1 MLLLA
6 ALAGFGTAR
15 AEAPAPPLRTWE
27 GDVLLLGDSLMKA
40 GVAPGIKRGL
50 GRSGLGAEILAKPS
64 TGLTRDDFFDWPKAA
79 REKLAAR
86 KYAAAVVLFGT
97 NDCQSMKHG
106 GKELRFGT
114 EAWREAYR
122 ARVRGMLDILCEGGR
137 KVVWVGLPPMRPA
150 GFDKRIRELNGL
162 VEKEV
167 AARGACAAYL
177 PLAEVVGDAQG
188 RYTDRRKVAGRNQ
201 RVRDGD
207 GIHLSAVGAEAA
219 AAAALDTLENL

>member
-1 MLLLA
+1 MLLIA
-6 ALAGFGTAR
+6 ALADLGAAR
-15 AEAPAPPLRTWE
+15 AEAPVPPLRSWE

-50 GRSGLGAEILAKPS
+50 GRSGLAAEILAKPS
-64 TGLTRDDFFDWPKAA
+64 TGLTREDFFDWPKAA

-86 KYAAAVVLFGT
+86 KYGAAVVLFGT
-97 NDCQSMKHG
+97 NDCQSMKQG

-114 EAWREAYR
+114 EAWRDAYR
-122 ARVRGMLDILCEGGR
+122 TRVRGMLDILCEGGR
-137 KVVWVGLPPMRPA
+137 KVVWIGLPPMRPA
-150 GFDKRIRELNGL
+150 GFDRRIGELNGL

-167 AARGACAAYL
+167 AARSACAEYL
-177 PLAEVVGDAQG
+177 PLAGVVGDARG
-188 RYTDRRKVAGRNQ
+188 RYTDRRKIAGRNQ

-219 AAAALDTLENL
+219 AVAALDALDSL